1 MHGADPGRL
10 SASHFGVVV
19 QFTVRVV
26 TLNTMKR
33 TCCDQVIVC
42 VGVII
47 RQTQLRFAALFE
59 WFLACYLPFIPVCL
73 ATIEYWNHL
82 IHSELSSE
90 TVHRRW

>member
-1 MHGADPGRL
+1 MVRIPNWVATLREARGA
-10 SASHFGVVV
+10 
-19 QFTVRVV
+19 
-26 TLNTMKR
+26 
-33 TCCDQVIVC
+33 CCDQVIVC

-47 RQTQLRFAALFE
+47 RQTQFRFTALFE
-59 WFLACYLPFIPVCL
+59 WFLACYLPFTPVCL

>member
-1 MHGADPGRL
+1 MSSED
-10 SASHFGVVV
+10 FGITRKRDGSIPC
-19 QFTVRVV
+19 QMV
-26 TLNTMKR
+26 TLGMAMR
-33 TCCDQVIVC
+33 ACCDQVIVC

-47 RQTQLRFAALFE
+47 RQTQFRFTALSE
-59 WFLACYLPFIPVCL
+59 WFIACCMPFTPVCL